1 MNEVM
6 LKDYSM
12 LWRPSSTLQS
22 SEQRLFCS
30 KYLYSAGWQPSKSLH
45 SSSSSYQPCTN
56 CSSCYC
62 CYVWSYSLHILFN
75 LAKAKAPSANSFNG
89 SRSSSASS
97 PPLDLSAAAAILE
110 PFSDERPVICL
121 SLSSVKLDLLP
132 SSTTSLQ

>member
-75 LAKAKAPSANSFNG
+75 MSHNPVPQLGKGQSSF
-89 SRSSSASS
+89 SQFLQR
-97 PPLDLSAAAAILE
+97 LE
-110 PFSDERPVICL
+110 VFLC
-121 SLSSVKLDLLP
+121 
-132 SSTTSLQ
+132 